1 MLKKINDA
9 FYNLIK
15 KFIPL
20 KKEARIKT
28 KKNNDNRNKIIER
41 SSGNMHKFIINIK
54 CDVTFN
60 SLKNEINEF
69 YSKLG
74 FSDIAY
80 DRENAYLL
88 KKEND
93 IEPYVSLRL
102 KSEEYIIE
110 IKNTQ
115 KIQLKIL
122 SN

>member
-1 MLKKINDA
+1 MLKEVKNT

-15 KFIPL
+15 NFINS
-20 KKEARIKT
+20 KT
-28 KKNNDNRNKIIER
+28 EIYEEKNNKIIER

-69 YSKLG
+69 YSRLG
-74 FSDIAY
+74 FCNIAY

-88 KKEND
+88 KKEDD